1 MKILNLTQHA
11 ATPEQQAQGVFEPS
25 EQDKAD
31 IQYLLTFDEIP
42 SKGGIRRRAEL
53 LAMIANHYEADNI
66 MVGGAPYLMA
76 PLVLEI
82 PNAVFAFSERVSEEQ
97 HMPDG
102 SVRKVN
108 VFRHVGFVPA

>member
-53 LAMIANHYEADNI
+53 LAMIANNYDCQQVMI
-66 MVGGAPYLMA
+66 GGAPYLMA

-108 VFRHVGFVPA
+108 VFKHVGFVPA